1 MADNL
6 YILDASSYVFRAYHA
21 IGYLTNSKGF
31 PTNAVFGFIN
41 MINKFISENNPDY
54 FVAVFDSG
62 GKSFRNDLFPDY
74 KANRGDAPEDISL
87 QFPKIIDYLQ
97 ARGIKVLSMENYEA
111 DDIIG
116 SISEKYKN
124 KLNIKILSGDKD
136 FTQLIGPSVSMIDTM
151 KNKVMGP
158 KEVFNKYGLNPNQMI
173 DYFALVG
180 DAIDNIPGVKGI
192 GPKTA
197 LLLME
202 EFENLDNLYGSLDRI
217 QKDRIRNLLSDFKDE
232 AFLSK
237 QLVTINTGLE
247 VTSKIND
254 FKITSPD
261 EEKLNLIFTEL
272 EFDSFIKDEKKEDSL
287 TKDANYHKV
296 LTNQDFTNLLN
307 LIKTMK
313 EVSIDLETTSV
324 NPIDAEIV
332 GISMSFG
339 ENEAFYIP
347 LAHSENTTQLQLKS
361 VLFKLK
367 SFLESKDI
375 HKIGQNLKYEKL
387 VFNRYEIDFQGIYFD
402 TMIASHFLDSSLQ
415 SYSLDNLSRRFLDY
429 KMISYKDLTLKG
441 KKNIPF
447 CDVPIDE
454 ATVYSCEDAD
464 ITYRLYS
471 LFKKKLIKEKLFD
484 NFLNYE
490 MPFVSVLSLM
500 EQRGVN
506 IDDSALTII
515 SKEFN
520 LLIKEIEQKIF
531 NIIGEEFNINST
543 IQLREIIFD
552 KLKLK
557 PFKKTKKGEFS
568 TDSESLQTMLEQHEV
583 IQHILSFRFYSKL
596 KSTYLDSLP
605 ELINKETK
613 MLHTSY
619 NHVGTSTGR
628 LSSSNPNLQNIP
640 IKTYEG
646 KRIRES
652 FVPRDDNYCLISADY
667 SQIELRLLAHFA
679 EDEVMINSYVNGED
693 IHSNTAA
700 EIFGVPVDDVS
711 EDQRRLA
718 KTINFGIIY
727 GIGPKRLS
735 LQIGQDIKTSKE
747 YIEKYFARYPRVKL
761 FFDEMIEFAVR
772 KGYVETLTKRRRYL
786 KDIKSKNFILR
797 SAGERAA
804 INTPIQGSAADIIKI
819 AMIHIHNDLKL
830 NKYCRLIMQVHDEL
844 IFEVDKNKVS
854 LVVKKIKEHM
864 EKAVQLK
871 VPLRVDIGE
880 GSSWSEAH

>member
-31 PTNAVFGFIN
+31 PTNAIFGFIN
-41 MINKFISENNPDY
+41 MINKFVSDNNPDY

-62 GKSFRNDLFPDY
+62 GKSFRNDIFPEY

-116 SISEKYKN
+116 SISEKYK
-124 KLNIKILSGDKD
+124 KKFNIKILSGDKD

-151 KNKVMGP
+151 KNKITGP
-158 KEVFNKYGLNPNQMI
+158 EEVVSKYGLKPNQMI

-197 LLLME
+197 LSLME
-202 EFENLDNLYGSLDRI
+202 EFKNLDNLYNSLDSI
-217 QKDRIRNLLSDFKDE
+217 DKDRIRNLLSNFKEE

-237 QLVTINTGLE
+237 ELVTIDTTLE
-247 VTSKIND
+247 VPSKIND
-254 FKITSPD
+254 FRIAPPN

-272 EFDSFIKDEKKEDSL
+272 EFDSFIKDEKKENTL
-287 TKDANYHKV
+287 IKDANYNQV
-296 LTNQDFTNLLN
+296 LTKQGFAKLLT
-307 LIKTMK
+307 LIKTSD

-332 GISMSFG
+332 GISMSFK
-339 ENEAFYIP
+339 ENEAYYIP
-347 LAHSENTTQLQLKS
+347 LSHSENTPQLQLES
-361 VLFKLK
+361 VLSSLK
-367 SFLESKDI
+367 GFLENKDI

-387 VFNRYEIDFQGIYFD
+387 VFNRYGINFQGLYFD
-402 TMIASHFLDSSLQ
+402 TMIAAHFLDSSLQ

-441 KKNIPF
+441 KKNILF
-447 CDVPIDE
+447 SDVSIDD

-464 ITYRLYS
+464 ITYRLYN
-471 LFKKKLIKEKLFD
+471 LFKKKLVKEKLFD

-506 IDDSALTII
+506 IDDSALTTI
-515 SKEFN
+515 SKEFD
-520 LLIKEIEQKIF
+520 LLIKDIEQKIF
-531 NIIGEEFNINST
+531 KIIGQEFNINST

-568 TDSESLQTMLEQHEV
+568 TDSESLQTMLDQHEV
-583 IQHILSFRFYSKL
+583 IQHILSYRFYSKL

-652 FVPRDDNYCLISADY
+652 FIPRDKNYCLISADY
-667 SQIELRLLAHFA
+667 SQIELRLLAHFS
-679 EDEVMINSYVNGED
+679 EDEAMINSYVNGED

-700 EIFGVPVDDVS
+700 EIFGVSVNDVT

-735 LQIGQDIKTSKE
+735 LQIGKDIKTSKE
-747 YIEKYFARYPRVKL
+747 YIEKYFSRYPRVKF
-761 FFDEMIEFAVR
+761 FFDEMIESAVSKGFA
-772 KGYVETLTKRRRYL
+772 ETLTKRRRYL

-819 AMIHIHNDLKL
+819 AMIHIHDDSKL

-844 IFEVDKNKVS
+844 IFEVDKNKVTS
-854 LVVKKIKEHM
+854 AVKKIKEHM
-864 EKAVQLK
+864 ETAVELK
-871 VPLRVDIGE
+871 VPLSVDIGE
-880 GSSWSEAH
+880 GGSWSEAH